1 MYKSLIVKGLFSP
14 DVLSRY
20 VQISIPVGGVNIN
33 SQMMLIEPA
42 EVPYFP
48 SNFKSLGFQKIIL
61 SGLLGAALSV
71 KLERSD
77 FQRQFGSDFGATL
90 NGSEWLGAMAISFRV
105 SVVRSAV
112 ELGAIVQF
120 YA

>member
-1 MYKSLIVKGLFSP
+1 MSLIVKGLLSP

-48 SNFKSLGFQKIIL
+48 SNFKDLGFQKIIL
-61 SGLLGAALSV
+61 SRLSCAVLSV

-77 FQRQFGSDFGATL
+77 FQRQFGSDFEATL
-90 NGSEWLGAMAISFRV
+90 NGSEWLGAMARFSECR
-105 SVVRSAV
+105 
-112 ELGAIVQF
+112 
-120 YA
+120 